1 MGSVSTLSPFVY
13 WAQTEKNLSLR
24 VDLRN
29 VKAPKVSLTCNEL
42 EFSAN
47 GIGAKGENQYYFTIK
62 FYQNVDPDDSQYR
75 ITDREVDFSIVKKEE
90 EWWPRLIAEKKKPVW
105 LKIDFDRLKTEDDE
119 SDGENLLEHRRST
132 YDDLLD
138 DLAKSRRKT
147 KKKVEDFRK
156 IYLLLYNLFQFV
168 GFLYCLIVIS
178 IRYAKDGPLSMEG
191 TYGAI
196 GKAFQFCTLMQL
208 LEILHPLLGYTSG
221 NAVFPTVQVFGRVTM
236 LFLMIGGEPRMQTK
250 PVVFYLLLIYATI
263 EVIRY
268 PYYMLR
274 TYSVDIGILTWLRY
288 TIWIPFY
295 PLGFLCEGVIIL
307 RNIPYF
313 EETKKFSLE
322 LPNAWNF
329 SLHFPTLMRVYLLM
343 GFFPTLY
350 CLMNNMYKQRVKIL
364 GEKRKE
370 KSL

>member
-24 VDLRN
+24 IDLRN
-29 VKAPKVSLTCNEL
+29 VKAPKVSLTYNEL
-42 EFSAN
+42 DFSAN
-47 GIGAKGENQYYFTIK
+47 GIGAKGENQYHFTIK
-62 FYQNVDPDDSQYR
+62 FYQNVDPNDSQYR
-75 ITDREVDFSIVKKEE
+75 ITDREVDFSIIKKEE

-105 LKIDFDRLKTEDDE
+105 LKIDFDRLKTEDEE
-119 SDGENLLEHRRST
+119 SDSESLLNNERSS

-138 DLAKSRRKT
+138 DIAKSRRKT
-147 KKKVEDFRK
+147 KRKVEDFRK

-178 IRYAKDGPLSMEG
+178 IRYAKEGHSSMEG
-191 TYGAI
+191 TYVAVGR
-196 GKAFQFCTLMQL
+196 AFKFCTLMQF
-208 LEILHPLLGYTSG
+208 LEILHPLLDYTSG
-221 NAVFPTVQVFGRVTM
+221 NAILPTVQVLGRVAM
-236 LFLMIGGEPRMQTK
+236 IFLMIDGEPRMQTK
-250 PVVFYLLLIYATI
+250 PVVFYLFVIYATI

-274 TYSVDIGILTWLRY
+274 TYGVGVGILTWLRY
-288 TIWIPFY
+288 TMWIPLY

-313 EETKKFSLE
+313 EETSKFSME
-322 LPNAWNF
+322 LPNIWNF
-329 SLHFPTLMRVYLLM
+329 SLHFPTLMRVYLLI

-350 CLMNNMYKQRVKIL
+350 CLMNNMYKKRMKIL
-364 GEKRKE
+364 GNKKE
-370 KSL
+370 D